1 MRDALD
7 DELSPCVGEKM
18 RDIAQGFRQRPTY
31 LELPPRL
38 DRLPIRKKRGP
49 AKRCNRVDAWAF
61 YDWARKQSKVPS
73 FNEISAY
80 LGVSLM
86 TARSWRNDFLN
97 YYTPDKRTMK

>member
-7 DELSPCVGEKM
+7 DELPPCVGEKM
-18 RDIAQGFRQRPTY
+18 RDIAQGFRMRPDQ
-31 LELPPRL
+31 LPKR
-38 DRLPIRKKRGP
+38 RKRGP